1 MSDPYATHYH
11 GVESPSK
18 RWAPVTPH
26 DTNALALLP
35 KQIVASTTAGNVSVV
50 GDDGTTA
57 TFYLAKGVP
66 LAIRPNII
74 KSTGTTAAGIVAL
87 Y

>member
-18 RWAPVTPH
+18 RFAPVTPH
-26 DTNALALLP
+26 DTNHLALLP
-35 KQIVASTTAGNVSVV
+35 KGIVASTTAGNVAVI
-50 GDDGTTA
+50 GDDGVTA
-57 TFYLAKGVP
+57 TFYLAKGAP
-66 LAIRPNII
+66 LAIRPSII